1 MHERDFKTDG
11 AISVN
16 WDRVEG
22 RWKQQR
28 GRAAQQWGKR
38 TKDEL
43 AKVSGRYIELVGNLQ
58 EHYGI
63 ARAKAKRQNEILKMQ
78 YITYRVKSAAQSKK
92 DAAKIAELNKEL
104 RAEKKARMQ
113 LSRTMSLARSN
124 KRKPVIGSFGTNGG
138 KNG

>member
-1 MHERDFKTDG
+1 
-11 AISVN
+11 VN

-28 GRAAQQWGKR
+28 GKAAQQWGKR

-63 ARAKAKRQNEILKMQ
+63 ARAKAKHQHDIQKNQ
-78 YITYRVKSAAQSKK
+78 YNTCRLKSAARLRKA
-92 DAAKIAELNKEL
+92 AAKITELNKKL
-104 RAEKKARMQ
+104 RTEKNARKQ
-113 LSRTMSLARSN
+113 LLRTTSLASVKKHRPSVRSL
-124 KRKPVIGSFGTNGG
+124 
-138 KNG
+138 